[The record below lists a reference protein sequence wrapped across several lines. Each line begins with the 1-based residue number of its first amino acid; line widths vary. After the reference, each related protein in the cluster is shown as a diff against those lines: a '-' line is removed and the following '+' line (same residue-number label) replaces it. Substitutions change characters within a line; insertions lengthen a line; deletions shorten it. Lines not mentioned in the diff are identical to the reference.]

1 MHTSPTLC
9 DASVRVGCHTGDIT
23 PSEFA
28 IGTSKLIGALTTIRW
43 GGACRCRRHDIAQSA
58 VLTWIIVTRGHVEF
72 ASIPGK
78 VLEDDI
84 MNFGRKKTSE
94 TSKKKITSRVGY
106 CWSTYAFA
114 IIISHVYRSTRTL
127 GLIGCKT
134 DWANATVLTKPRWAC
149 CCRKLFG
156 KYDNIH
162 FNVDMNMNDEDQ
174 TISSFKF

>member
-84 MNFGRKKTSE
+84 MNFGRKKNIGNI
-94 TSKKKITSRVGY
+94 KKENNQSGRVLLINLRFCDY
-106 CWSTYAFA
+106 YQSCLP
-114 IIISHVYRSTRTL
+114 VYTHTRL
-127 GLIGCKT
+127 
-134 DWANATVLTKPRWAC
+134 DWL
-149 CCRKLFG
+149 
-156 KYDNIH
+156 
-162 FNVDMNMNDEDQ
+162 
-174 TISSFKF
+174 